1 MRLVV
6 AVNHAAPHHVGG
18 SEKVVQQIVESMR
31 HDYGIDC
38 HVLSK
43 FAKGRVVHN
52 GVTVDRTRDGDLNF
66 LSQLKSLRPDHFHV
80 YSDSFVYWPTIL
92 RHSTEIAA
100 DKSIALVGMN
110 CMRGHP
116 DLARLFK
123 NKQSEFKTI
132 THSTN
137 YLDYQTCDDMGIKP
151 IVIPNAVNMKEFEDQ
166 GFSFR
171 EKYKIQTEKMILCVS
186 NFFPGKAQE
195 HLDHIL
201 RKLAERRKDFTAV
214 FICSTV
220 NYQPA
225 NVLRAKHGQMLAR
238 NPYPNRLLVD
248 ISRQDTVQAFREAD
262 VFAFPSQI
270 EVAPLVVLESMAVGL
285 PWVALNV
292 GNVPTLDGGFV
303 VNGETKQRGMWQY
316 NARMYQEFTDHLD
329 ALLSDGELRKKTGEA
344 GRNRI
349 LSEYD
354 WSQVRKQ
361 YYKVFTGKEA
371 P

>member
-6 AVNHAAPHHVGG
+6 GVNHAAPHHVGG
-18 SEKVVQQIVESMR
+18 SEKVVQQIVESMSI
-31 HDYGIDC
+31 DYGIDC

-43 FAKGRVVHN
+43 FAKGKTVHN
-52 GVTVDRTRDGDLNF
+52 GVTVEKTRDGDAAF
-66 LSQLKSLRPDHFHV
+66 LSQIKNLKPDHVHV

-100 DKSIALVGMN
+100 QKSVALVGMN

-123 NKQSEFKTI
+123 NKQDEFTAI
-132 THSTN
+132 THSSN
-137 YLDYQTCDDMGIKP
+137 YLDYQTCESLGIKP
-151 IVIPNAVNMKEFEDQ
+151 VVIPNAINLDEFADQ

-171 EKYKIQTEKMILCVS
+171 DKYRIQTEKIILCVS

-225 NVLRAKHGQMLAR
+225 NALRIKHSQMLSK

-248 ISRQDTVQAFREAD
+248 ISRQDTIQAFREAN
-262 VFAFPSQI
+262 VFAFPSQV

-292 GNVPTLDGGFV
+292 GNVPTLSGGLV
-303 VNGETKQRGMWQY
+303 VSGETRSRGLWQY
-316 NARMYQEFTDHLD
+316 NSRMYKEFTDNLD
-329 ALLSDGELRKKTGEA
+329 AILSDSELHQKMSKA
-344 GRNRI
+344 GKDRI
-349 LSEYD
+349 LAEYD
-354 WSQVRKQ
+354 WKQIRRQ
-361 YYKVFTGKEA
+361 YYKVFTGKDA
-371 P
+371 I